1 MKKWIAAIL
10 TLVMLA
16 QALPWTAF
24 ADAVATGQMIT
35 DSELQRALQIAGL
48 QTVSGGVSANAEGS
62 GPFRLEAKESGYH
75 AGMKP
80 NETWDAQMLMDWL
93 DDTLT
98 RAIYNVIIAGG
109 KSGLCELRSGKRSGT
124 KGRKRDTARRRM
136 QPLPRKLRVFRAADG

>member
-10 TLVMLA
+10 TLVMLT

-24 ADAVATGQMIT
+24 AEAIAAGQMIT
-35 DSELQRALQIAGL
+35 DKELQRALQIAGL

-98 RAIYNVIIAGG
+98 RAIYNVINVYTRTEAILERLKDEDPAAYA
-109 KSGLCELRSGKRSGT
+109 ELVCSL
-124 KGRKRDTARRRM
+124 M
-136 QPLPRKLRVFRAADG
+136 V